1 MSFIIGAIKIIFVL
15 GFLIFIHEGG
25 HFLVAILSGVKV
37 KEFSIGFGPKIFS
50 KDTKHSKFSLRLIP
64 FGGFVDMLG
73 ENERKDEKGSFSNAK
88 IWKRILIVVAGAIVN
103 IVFAIVLYFS
113 LIGLTGNNVSNEISE
128 ILPEYSE
135 NLQGLQIGDEIVSI
149 DENKVYLKKDINVIL
164 NNLCKDEVIIKVL
177 RDNQLIDV
185 KVKTSK
191 EIQNF
196 IGIAFETEDNI
207 IGYIEPKSPA
217 DKIGLEVGDEI
228 LEINNIETKDA
239 LSIIEIISENKN
251 IKLKIK
257 RDNNI
262 LELETKTEESI
273 YYYLG
278 IKNKLAKENLQ
289 NNVYYAY
296 WETIRFVSSVFGNLK
311 DLFTGSIYIEQMSGP
326 IGISEYIAKTDD
338 VYNFVYLMSLIS
350 LSLGVTNLLP
360 IPALDGGRLVLLI
373 IEWIRKKPINQ
384 ELEIKIQTFGFLILM
399 CLALYISFNDIMK
412 LF

>member
-25 HFLVAILSGVKV
+25 HFLAAIYSGVKV

-50 KDTKHSKFSLRLIP
+50 KDTKYAKFSLRLIP

-88 IWKRILIVVAGAIVN
+88 IWKRILIVAAGAIVN
-103 IVFAIVLYFS
+103 IVFAIILYFT
-113 LIGLTGNNVSNEISE
+113 LIGITGNNVSNEISE
-128 ILPEYSE
+128 ILPEYSQ
-135 NLQGLQIGDEIVSI
+135 NLQGLQSGDRIVSI
-149 DENKVYLKKDINVIL
+149 DNNKVHLKSDINLVL
-164 NNLCKDEVIIKVL
+164 NKLCKDEVTITVI
-177 RDNQLIDV
+177 RDNNKTDI

-196 IGIAFETEDNI
+196 IGIAFETDDNI

-217 DKIGLEVGDEI
+217 DRIGLKVGDEI
-228 LEINNIETKDA
+228 LEINSLETKDA
-239 LSIIEIISENKN
+239 SSIIEIISKNKN

-262 LELETKTEESI
+262 IQKETKTEESI

-278 IKNKLAKENLQ
+278 IKNKLAEENLQ
-289 NNVYYAY
+289 NNIYYAY
-296 WETIRFVSSVFGNLK
+296 WETIRFVLSVFENLK
-311 DLFTGSIYIEQMSGP
+311 NLFTGNIYIEQMSGP
-326 IGISEYIAKTDD
+326 IGISEYIAKTDN
-338 VYNFVYLMSLIS
+338 VYNFIYLMSLIS
-350 LSLGVTNLLP
+350 LSLGITNLLP

-373 IEWIRKKPINQ
+373 IEWIRKKPIKQ

-399 CLALYISFNDIMK
+399 TLAIYISFNDIVK